1 MWLKIKILR
10 LNAKRQNK
18 YNININKT
26 QPDKQVTMGRKPSQ
40 NKRRLMCA
48 QNYL

>member
-1 MWLKIKILR
+1 MVKNQDIETECEKT
-10 LNAKRQNK
+10 K